1 MFALLRLIPG
11 RFLIYGGAG
20 LFILLAI
27 RWWTNSIAEKAARE
41 GELKNE
47 TAHIDA
53 VNTAVKEAQSV
64 IDKTNAELQ
73 VHEFEVEQ
81 SRKEVLSERAKL
93 AVERKR
99 IESDSSRRQQENAM
113 EAVSIPVSELDARIR
128 EELLKLRQSH

>member
-27 RWWTNSIAEKAARE
+27 RWWTNSIAERAARE

-81 SRKEVLSERAKL
+81 SRKEFLSERAKL
-93 AVERKR
+93 AEFKRR
-99 IESDSSRRQQENAM
+99 IELSSNSRQQENNMAAM
-113 EAVSIPVSELDARIR
+113 AVPASELDGRIR
-128 EELLKLRQSH
+128 EELSKLRQLQ